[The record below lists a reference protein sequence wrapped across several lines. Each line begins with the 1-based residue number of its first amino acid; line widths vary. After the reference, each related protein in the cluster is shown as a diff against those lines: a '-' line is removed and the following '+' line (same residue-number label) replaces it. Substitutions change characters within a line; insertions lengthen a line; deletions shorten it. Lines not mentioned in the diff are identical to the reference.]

1 MGKENFHRIKK
12 NMRKYKYLKI
22 QAFLNIL
29 CKAEI
34 HAIPKVLDAVNSYST
49 EKVCEKNKLFK
60 IRYSWIFHVKQ
71 KSMQFPNRGMNEFL
85 YYGTSMERHWQI
97 VLYLTDLKLVG
108 TQASPNI
115 CEFVLI
121 PMTWKYSVKNHII
134 LRLYVFEEIR
144 TY

>member
-1 MGKENFHRIKK
+1 
-12 NMRKYKYLKI
+12 
-22 QAFLNIL
+22 
-29 CKAEI
+29 
-34 HAIPKVLDAVNSYST
+34 
-49 EKVCEKNKLFK
+49 
-60 IRYSWIFHVKQ
+60 
-71 KSMQFPNRGMNEFL
+71 MQFPNHGMNEFP
-85 YYGTSMERHWQI
+85 YYETSMERHWQI

-121 PMTWKYSVKNHII
+121 PITWKYSVKNHII